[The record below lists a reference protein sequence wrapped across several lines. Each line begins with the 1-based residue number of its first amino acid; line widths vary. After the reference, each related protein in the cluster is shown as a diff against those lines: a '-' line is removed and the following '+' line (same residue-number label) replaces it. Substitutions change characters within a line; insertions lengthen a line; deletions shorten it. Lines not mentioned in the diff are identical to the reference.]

1 MRRAAVVCGSS
12 SHSRGL
18 DPASTV
24 KKVKALKG

>member
-12 SHSRGL
+12 SRIRG
-18 DPASTV
+18 DPASIM